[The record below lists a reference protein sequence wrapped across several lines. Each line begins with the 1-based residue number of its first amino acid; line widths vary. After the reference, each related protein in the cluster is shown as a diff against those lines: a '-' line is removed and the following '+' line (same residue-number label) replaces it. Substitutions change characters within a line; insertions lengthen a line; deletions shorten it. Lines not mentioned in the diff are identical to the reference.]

1 MLEILFEL
9 LFELVVEVLGEFI
22 LTLGWES
29 LAHALRGT
37 RKANPVLGILGWA
50 IIGAICGIVSAVIA
64 PQRVLPP
71 SHFPGMSL
79 IIAPCFSGAL
89 MKAVGD
95 RRRAS
100 GKDTTILATFWGG
113 TIFAF
118 SVAAARFLLTW
129 QLG

>member
-9 LFELVVEVLGEFI
+9 LFELATQALGEFV
-22 LTLGWES
+22 LTLGWKS

-37 RKANPVLGILGWA
+37 RKANPVLAILGWA
-50 IIGAICGIVSAVIA
+50 VIGSICGVISAFIF
-64 PQRVLPP
+64 PHRLLPP
-71 SHFPGMSL
+71 SRLPGLSL
-79 IIAPCFSGAL
+79 IVAPLVSGAL

-95 RRRAS
+95 RRREA

-118 SVAAARFLLTW
+118 AMAAARFFLIRAS
-129 QLG
+129 

>member
-9 LFELVVEVLGEFI
+9 LFELAVQALGEFA

-37 RKANPVLGILGWA
+37 RKANRVLAILGWA
-50 IIGAICGIVSAVIA
+50 VIGSICGVISAFIF
-64 PQRVLPP
+64 PHRLLPP
-71 SHFPGMSL
+71 SRLPGLSL
-79 IIAPCFSGAL
+79 IVAPLVSGAL

-95 RRRAS
+95 RRREA

-118 SVAAARFLLTW
+118 AMAAARFFLVRAS
-129 QLG
+129 

>member
-9 LFELVVEVLGEFI
+9 LFELVVQVLGEFVF
-22 LTLGWES
+22 TLGWES

-37 RKANPVLGILGWA
+37 RKANPVLAILGWA
-50 IIGAICGIVSAVIA
+50 VIGSMCGVISAFIF
-64 PQRVLPP
+64 PHRLLPP
-71 SHFPGMSL
+71 SRLPGLSL
-79 IIAPCFSGAL
+79 IVAPLVSGAL

-95 RRRAS
+95 RRREA

-118 SVAAARFLLTW
+118 AMAAARLL
-129 QLG
+129 LIRVS